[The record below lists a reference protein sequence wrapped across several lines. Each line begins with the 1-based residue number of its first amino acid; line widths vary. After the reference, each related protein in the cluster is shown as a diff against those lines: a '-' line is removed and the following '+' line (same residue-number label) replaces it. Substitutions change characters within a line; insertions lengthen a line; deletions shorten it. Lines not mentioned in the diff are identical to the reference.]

1 MAMRSWRLLPLAV
14 LGEGAL
20 AIAGGIWLYAGGYPV
35 RLGVTPI
42 AVAAGAGVALAL
54 AVAQWWLQRWA
65 PAIGP
70 VRALRELQRTV
81 FQPLFAGLSVAEMIA
96 ISALAGIGEEI
107 FFRGAVQAAF
117 GWPVATLAFGVCHVG
132 MTRRSWVL
140 GAWAAGYRQGR
151 PAGADRR
158 PCRLRPRGVDLA
170 AARSG
175 WRSRLTAATASD
187 TTTTAGCRRLLCS

>member
-1 MAMRSWRLLPLAV
+1 MATRSWRLLPLAV

-140 GAWAAGYRQGR
+140 GAWAALSGGVLAALAIATDGLLAPIVAHAGY
-151 PAGADRR
+151 
-158 PCRLRPRGVDLA
+158 DLA
-170 AARSG
+170 ALIWLR
-175 WRSRLTAATASD
+175 REAAGGRA
-187 TTTTAGCRRLLCS
+187 

>member
-1 MAMRSWRLLPLAV
+1 MATRPWRLLPLAV
-14 LGEGAL
+14 LGEGTL
-20 AIAGGIWLYAGGYPV
+20 AIAGGVWLYASGYPV
-35 RLGVTPI
+35 RLGATPI

-70 VRALRELQRTV
+70 VRVLRELQRTV

-117 GWPVATLAFGVCHVG
+117 GWPIAALAFGVCHLG

-140 GAWAAGYRQGR
+140 GVWAALSGGVLAALAIATDGLLAPIVAHAGY
-151 PAGADRR
+151 
-158 PCRLRPRGVDLA
+158 DLA
-170 AARSG
+170 ALIWLRREAGGGRARE
-175 WRSRLTAATASD
+175 RDRQ
-187 TTTTAGCRRLLCS
+187 